1 MRKFL
6 YIKNPIY
13 LIFFA
18 IFISSVF
25 SLLLYGTIK
34 LEKNITK
41 KMIEISTFD
50 VISIANNNASSI
62 EKSLQTSTRA
72 YSKELEVN
80 PKSRVQIE
88 ENLSLLLTS
97 NIKYAYLIYKD
108 ARGIFRFLADG
119 AKENEKAFLNQKFDI
134 DDLRWL
140 EVFKTKKPLILEH
153 SYSQE
158 LSITYLVPI
167 LKNNEVELILAI
179 DFSIKK
185 IEEINKIINW
195 IQYTI
200 ITIIFIVIIFLIILL
215 IQTFKYR
222 AIKKSA
228 YTDKLTGVFN
238 RNYLQE
244 SESFINLNEYILA
257 TLDID
262 YFKAVNDTY
271 GHDIGDKILSQTA
284 QIITSTVRINEDI
297 IIRYGGEEFV
307 ILAKI
312 NRNDNLSALNVIER
326 IFKNIQNTQFYI
338 NNNEFIN
345 VTVSIGVNLVT
356 YKSRSFSD
364 AFKLADLALYDAK
377 SKGRNNIEIYDEI
390 KNKNAESILSINEI
404 KDAIEKKQVICFY
417 QEIVDTKTLE
427 ISHYEALFQIIDKN
441 GNIVLSD
448 QILPIIKGTF
458 ILRNITKTILKI
470 CYKKLQE
477 QKNIKININLNP
489 KDILDNSILQLLK
502 NFALEDNIS
511 SRLGL
516 EIVENED
523 LINSKEAKDNLLMLK
538 SLGYKIFIDDFGSG
552 YSNFIYLTEIKSDYI
567 KIDGNIIIK
576 ILEDKISFLLVKSII
591 DFAKEADIKVIV
603 LCVNTKEI
611 FELIKLLGVDY
622 AQGYY
627 FSTLQEVKIENLLHQ
642 QTEV

>member
-1 MRKFL
+1 MRKILFT
-6 YIKNPIY
+6 KNPIY
-13 LIFFA
+13 LIF
-18 IFISSVF
+18 IVLFISIVF

-34 LEKNITK
+34 LEKNITQ
-41 KMIEISTFD
+41 KMIEVSTFD

-62 EKSLQTSTRA
+62 EKSLQTSQKA
-72 YSKELEVN
+72 YSKELELN
-80 PKSRVQIE
+80 PKLRTQIE

-134 DDLRWL
+134 DNSRWL
-140 EVFKTKKPLILEH
+140 EIFETKKSLIIEH
-153 SYSQE
+153 GFSHQ

-167 LKNNEVELILAI
+167 LRNNEVELVLAI

-185 IEEINKIINW
+185 IEEINKILNW

-200 ITIIFIVIIFLIILL
+200 ITIIFIVIGFLILLL
-215 IQTFKYR
+215 IQTFKYL

-228 YTDKLTGVFN
+228 YTDKLTGVYN
-238 RNYLQE
+238 RNYLQDTE
-244 SESFINLNEYILA
+244 NFINLNEYILA

-338 NNNEFIN
+338 NNQEFIN
-345 VTVSIGVNLVT
+345 VTVSIGVNLVPH
-356 YKSRSFSD
+356 KSRSFSD

-377 SKGRNNIEIYDEI
+377 NKGRNNIEIYDEI
-390 KNKNAESILSINEI
+390 KNKNTESTLSINEI
-404 KDAIEKKQVICFY
+404 KDAIEKKQVVCFY
-417 QEIVDTKTLE
+417 QEIIDAKTEE
-427 ISHYEALFQIIDKN
+427 ISYYEALLRIIDKN
-441 GNIVLSD
+441 GNIVLPEK
-448 QILPIIKGTF
+448 ILPIIKGTF

-470 CYKKLQE
+470 CYKKLRE
-477 QKNIKININLNP
+477 EKDIKINLNLNP
-489 KDILDNSILQLLK
+489 KDIIDNSILQLLK
-502 NFALEDNIS
+502 NFALEENIS

-516 EIVENED
+516 EIVESED
-523 LINSKEAKDNLLMLK
+523 LINCKEAKDNLLMLK
-538 SLGYKIFIDDFGSG
+538 GLGYKIFIDDFGSG

-567 KIDGNIIIK
+567 KIDGNIISK

-591 DFAKEADIKVIV
+591 DFAKEADIKVIA
-603 LCVNTKEI
+603 LYVNSKEI
-611 FELIKLLGVDY
+611 FELMKLLGVDY

-627 FSTLQEVKIENLLHQ
+627 FSTPQEIKV
-642 QTEV
+642 